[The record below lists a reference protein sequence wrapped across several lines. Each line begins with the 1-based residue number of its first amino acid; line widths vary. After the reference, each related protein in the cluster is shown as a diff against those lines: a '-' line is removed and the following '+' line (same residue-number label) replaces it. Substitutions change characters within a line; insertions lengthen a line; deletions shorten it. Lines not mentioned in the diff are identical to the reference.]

1 MKKFTDLLL
10 FEINRIKKAY
20 LMLIGLIV
28 SLQIV
33 ANIWASNNFM
43 RMYKNHVKETRG
55 SMNDFLENWG
65 KFDFFQV
72 QNHFIFELSIMLGI
86 FALVL
91 YVFVIWYRD
100 WIGKNNLSYRFLT
113 LPGSRMN
120 IFYAKLACILF
131 LIGGLLA
138 TQIVMLYLGEMLTGI
153 LLPDEMF
160 ETLRFLGQP
169 AKNEVIGLILPSR
182 ILDFVLHYTVGI
194 AILVAVN
201 LMIVLRLSFKW
212 KGFAMGIAV
221 IGILLALFIAVLL
234 SGWLDYIF
242 PIEQLALT
250 ILFSVLVTVGS
261 LLASHYLMN
270 NKISV

>member
-1 MKKFTDLLL
+1 F
-10 FEINRIKKAY
+10 
-20 LMLIGLIV
+20 
-28 SLQIV
+28 
-33 ANIWASNNFM
+33 
-43 RMYKNHVKETRG
+43 
-55 SMNDFLENWG
+55 
-65 KFDFFQV
+65 
-72 QNHFIFELSIMLGI
+72 
-86 FALVL
+86 
-91 YVFVIWYRD
+91 
-100 WIGKNNLSYRFLT
+100 
-113 LPGSRMN
+113 
-120 IFYAKLACILF
+120 
-131 LIGGLLA
+131 
-138 TQIVMLYLGEMLTGI
+138 
-153 LLPDEMF
+153 
-160 ETLRFLGQP
+160 
-169 AKNEVIGLILPSR
+169 ILPSR

-250 ILFSVLVTVGS
+250 ILFSVLVIVGS